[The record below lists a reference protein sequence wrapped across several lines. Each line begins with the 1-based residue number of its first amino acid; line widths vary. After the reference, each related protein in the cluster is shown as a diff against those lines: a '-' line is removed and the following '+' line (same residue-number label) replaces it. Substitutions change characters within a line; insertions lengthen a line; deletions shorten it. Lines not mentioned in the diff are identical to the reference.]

1 MFGRFLVRE
10 FYVWYCVQSSRLW
23 SNRMLYGL
31 RSSLPIVVWCL
42 VGFSIG
48 LGISSDGLCPP
59 PHLFFFLVVV
69 LVLIMTWIFVPTV
82 RRNGRG
88 VASGMVLAQGGGGN
102 NKGGAFYE
110 LWISYSLSRKN
121 SAWVV
126 AIW

>member
-88 VASGMVLAQGGGGN
+88 VASGMVLAQGGGVII
-102 NKGGAFYE
+102 KGVPFMSCGFHTP
-110 LWISYSLSRKN
+110 SLERI
-121 SAWVV
+121 ALG
-126 AIW
+126 